1 MLVTGRQWVDFVAYH
16 PKLKMLIV
24 RIDRDEKL
32 ILELSTVLEQSIEKV
47 KTIINKLS

>member
-1 MLVTGRQWVDFVAYH
+1 
-16 PKLKMLIV
+16 MLIV